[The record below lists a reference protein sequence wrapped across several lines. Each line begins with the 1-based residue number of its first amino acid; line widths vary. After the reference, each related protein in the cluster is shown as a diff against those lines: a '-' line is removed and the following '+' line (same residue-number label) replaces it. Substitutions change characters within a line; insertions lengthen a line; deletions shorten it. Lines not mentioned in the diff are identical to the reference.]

1 MGILEAA
8 STTLKLYSRLLLYI
22 LIEHNNN
29 FFFNSEK
36 IIITMLR
43 FTLQIVLPFEVIL
56 LFRTAQKSVDGQSS
70 WEYWIYHVLQRQL
83 TMYSINLF

>member
-8 STTLKLYSRLLLYI
+8 STTLKLFKIVIIHFNRTQ
-22 LIEHNNN
+22 H

-70 WEYWIYHVLQRQL
+70 
-83 TMYSINLF
+83 